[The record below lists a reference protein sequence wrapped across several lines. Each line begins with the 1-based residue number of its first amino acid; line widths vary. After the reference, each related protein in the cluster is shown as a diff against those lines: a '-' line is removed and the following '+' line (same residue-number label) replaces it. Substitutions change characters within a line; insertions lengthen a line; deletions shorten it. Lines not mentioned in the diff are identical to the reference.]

1 MPASPRTTTS
11 DGEDAPRVLIVGCG
25 ALARELVELTRD
37 LPNVDITCLPATL
50 HNRPGGIP
58 AAVRER
64 IRRRR
69 AGYDRVFVAY
79 ADCGTGGLLDLALAE
94 EPGVE
99 RLPGAHCYEF
109 YAGRPDFAR
118 LTADEPATF
127 FLTDFLAR
135 NFDRLVIVG
144 LGLDRHPELLPA
156 YFGNYERLVYLAQ
169 ADDPALVTAARR
181 GARRLGLRFELRR
194 TGLRRTGDV
203 DRRGRLS
210 GWASPRRLRHR
221 GGALTM
227 GAMTVIWWR
236 DIPAQVLARD
246 GRRQSKQVLHPRFQV
261 AIDKAAARAGKSSY
275 NDYIEEWRREQQRCG
290 DDIEVVVAAETER
303 LETEYTKHRLAEL
316 IQSGG
321 VEGGPALAPARE
333 TPIPRRGDATT

>member
-1 MPASPRTTTS
+1 MPASPRAATS
-11 DGEDAPRVLIVGCG
+11 AVADAPRVLIVGCG

-58 AAVRER
+58 RAVRDR

-109 YAGRPDFAR
+109 YATRPDFAR
-118 LTADEPATF
+118 LTDEEPATF

-144 LGLDRHPELLPA
+144 LGLDRHPELLSA

-169 ADDPALVTAARR
+169 TDDPALVTAARR

-194 TGLRRTGDV
+194 TGFGE
-203 DRRGRLS
+203 
-210 GWASPRRLRHR
+210 
-221 GGALTM
+221 
-227 GAMTVIWWR
+227 
-236 DIPAQVLARD
+236 LAT
-246 GRRQSKQVLHPRFQV
+246 S
-261 AIDKAAARAGKSSY
+261 IAAATSPAGAAH
-275 NDYIEEWRREQQRCG
+275 IESV
-290 DDIEVVVAAETER
+290 IAAVR
-303 LETEYTKHRLAEL
+303 
-316 IQSGG
+316 
-321 VEGGPALAPARE
+321 
-333 TPIPRRGDATT
+333 